1 MNSIRGREQPA
12 YDVVTML
19 GGVTKA
25 ATICG
30 TYPSTVSR
38 WLQTT
43 SKKGSG
49 GKIPLKYWQPI
60 LDYAKQHNIKIGLE
74 TLFKG

>member
-25 ATICG
+25 AEICG

-38 WLQTT
+38 WLHTT
-43 SKKGSG
+43 SKKGTD

-60 LDYAKQHNIKIGLE
+60 LDHAAKYGKKITLE
-74 TLFKG
+74 TLYNG

>member
-19 GGVTKA
+19 GGVTKTA
-25 ATICG
+25 EICK

-38 WLQTT
+38 WLQPT

-60 LDYAKQHNIKIGLE
+60 LDYAKKHNIKIGLE

>member
-12 YDVVTML
+12 YDVFTML
-19 GGVTKA
+19 GGATKA

-38 WLQTT
+38 WLQPT

>member
-38 WLQTT
+38 WLQPT

-49 GKIPLKYWQPI
+49 GTDPLKYWQPI

>member
-38 WLQTT
+38 WLQPT

-60 LDYAKQHNIKIGLE
+60 LDYAKQPNIEIGFEALV
-74 TLFKG
+74 KG

>member
-38 WLQTT
+38 WLQPT

-60 LDYAKQHNIKIGLE
+60 LDYAEQHNIKIGLE